1 VRESADYI
9 ERRLEYLRYNDALEV
24 GLPIAT
30 GVIEGACRHLVND
43 RLGITGA
50 KWSLATAQ
58 AVLRLRAL
66 NSSGDWEA
74 YWKWHKQKSYE
85 REHAARYAE
94 QTPPRPVY
102 TGLYRHLKLVA

>member
-1 VRESADYI
+1 MDSKDCIYVKITPDNI
-9 ERRLEYLRYNDALEV
+9 LTLR
-24 GLPIAT
+24 
-30 GVIEGACRHLVND
+30 
-43 RLGITGA
+43 
-50 KWSLATAQ
+50 
-58 AVLRLRAL
+58 VLRLRAL
-66 NSSGDWEA
+66 NSIGDWEA